1 MFTGSGTLINII
13 TIVSGAS
20 LGVLIGGRMPDR
32 MRALITD
39 VLGLITILGAATALV
54 AIGSE
59 RYIEALPQGCHF

>member
-1 MFTGSGTLINII
+1 MFTGSGTLINIFLI
-13 TIVSGAS
+13 TAGAS

-39 VLGLITILGAATALV
+39 VLGLITILGGATALV

-59 RYIEALPQGCHF
+59 RYTQALPKMRY